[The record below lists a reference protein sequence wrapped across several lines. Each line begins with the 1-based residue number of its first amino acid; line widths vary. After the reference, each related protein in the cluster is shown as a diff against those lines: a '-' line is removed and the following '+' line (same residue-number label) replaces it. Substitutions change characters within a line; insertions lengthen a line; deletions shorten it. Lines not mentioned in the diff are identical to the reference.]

1 MKLQLRSHLTNKTD
15 VEGYHIMD
23 IALETI
29 LFYDRTENHEKLAP
43 ANVTFGPP
51 AIKMAGAISYW

>member
-1 MKLQLRSHLTNKTD
+1 
-15 VEGYHIMD
+15 MD
-23 IALETI
+23 IARETI

-51 AIKMAGAISYW
+51 AGTGAVKMAGAISYW